1 MILSN
6 HMERIVILLNKNNY
20 NIKIKIIIILFT
32 ILMIFLVFY
41 RICIYTDKS
50 KQFEEKQNEFIN
62 KIDKN
67 SIVNISKFAT
77 YGTHLNIEGSLE
89 YIKLTGIRIDQV
101 DLVLTNIDNEELSIK
116 SKFNYSDNKISFST
130 FDTINTGIDLENLQ
144 IDNYYILL
152 KITYSNSDIKYYS
165 LTNSST
171 YNDIEYYTI
180 TKNNSNNKL
189 NIHFS
194 NLNEIPVMKIDVSSI
209 DNLPE
214 NIYDI
219 AIDPGHGGL
228 DKGDT
233 YSNYSEAE
241 LMLKCGLDLKKQ
253 LENFGLK
260 VFISRNGTENPNED
274 TTTSM
279 YDENG
284 RINILI
290 KSNAKLLI
298 SLHMEDSAYT
308 KNNSGISVYIP
319 SNCTLDLASSL
330 AKNIV
335 ETAGTYYSP
344 SLSFKES
351 ERSIS

>member
-1 MILSN
+1 M
-6 HMERIVILLNKNNY
+6 NKNNY

-32 ILMIFLVFY
+32 ILMIFLIFY
-41 RICIYTDKS
+41 RINIYTDKS
-50 KQFEEKQNEFIN
+50 KQFDEKQTEFIN

-67 SIVNISKFAT
+67 SIVHISKFAT

-89 YIKLTGIRIDQV
+89 YIKLSGIRIDKV
-101 DLVLTNIDNEELSIK
+101 DLVLTSINNGELLVK

-130 FDTINTGIDLENLQ
+130 FDTINTGIDLESLP
-144 IDNYYILL
+144 IDDYYVLL
-152 KITYSNSDIKYYS
+152 KITYSNSDVKYYS

-171 YNDIEYYTI
+171 YNDITYYTI

-194 NLNEIPVMKIDVSSI
+194 NLNENPVMKIDVLAI

-241 LMLKCGLDLKKQ
+241 LMLTCGLELKKQ
-253 LENFGLK
+253 LEALGLK

-279 YDENG
+279 YNENG
-284 RINILI
+284 RINILN
-290 KSNAKLLI
+290 KSHAKLLL

-308 KNNSGISVYIP
+308 KNNEGISVYVP

-335 ETAGTYYSP
+335 ETANTYYSP
-344 SLSFKES
+344 SLSFKKMD
-351 ERSIS
+351 RCVH

>member
-1 MILSN
+1 MILLHNN
-6 HMERIVILLNKNNY
+6 HYSIKLKVIIVF
-20 NIKIKIIIILFT
+20 FT
-32 ILMIFLVFY
+32 ILMIFLIFY
-41 RICIYTDKS
+41 RINLFSNKNKKFEQ
-50 KQFEEKQNEFIN
+50 KQTEFIN

-89 YIKLTGIRIDQV
+89 YIKLSGIRIDQV
-101 DLVLTNIDNEELSIK
+101 DLVLTNIDNGELLVK

-130 FDTINTGIDLENLQ
+130 FETINTGIDLENLQ

-152 KITYSNSDIKYYS
+152 KVTYSNSDIKYYS
-165 LTNSST
+165 LKNTST
-171 YNDIEYYTI
+171 YNDITYYTI

-189 NIHFS
+189 DIHFS
-194 NLNEIPVMKIDVSSI
+194 SLNEIPVMKIDVLEI

-233 YSNYSEAE
+233 FSNYSEAE
-241 LMLKCGLDLKKQ
+241 LMLKCGLELKQQ
-253 LENFGLK
+253 LEALGLK
-260 VFISRNGTENPNED
+260 VFISRNVTENSNED

-284 RINILI
+284 RINILN

-335 ETAGTYYSP
+335 ETANSIYSP
-344 SLSFKES
+344 SLSFKEA
-351 ERSIS
+351 ERSIYQKLYKIRN